1 MPRVFRLALFLLL
14 ALPAAADA
22 HPFTPSRH
30 EPLDD
35 YTVATWGERDGVPP
49 GRIRTIRQDSDG
61 YLWLA
66 TDAGLIRFDGARFD
80 DWRGTAGSRLPSG
93 AATSLLIA
101 RDRSLWIR
109 IGISGPSAV
118 VRIRNGAFTSY
129 GPAEGLTGRYVLSL
143 TEDRAGTIWAATF
156 QGLFQFRGDRWREVG
171 PADGL
176 AEGAVLG
183 TYE

>member
-1 MPRVFRLALFLLL
+1 MIDLAGAQRQNRRPMPRVSRLAFIVLL
-14 ALPAAADA
+14 AFPAGAYP
-22 HPFTPSRH
+22 HSITPPRH
-30 EPLDD
+30 EALGD

-80 DWRGTAGSRLPSG
+80 DWRGTAGSRLPPRG
-93 AATSLLIA
+93 ATSLLIA
-101 RDRSLWIR
+101 RDRSLWVG

-129 GPAEGLTGRYVLSL
+129 GPADGLTGRYVLSL

-156 QGLFQFRGDRWREVG
+156 
-171 PADGL
+171 
-176 AEGAVLG
+176 
-183 TYE
+183 

>member
-35 YTVATWGERDGVPP
+35 YTIATWGERDGVPP
-49 GRIRTIRQDSDG
+49 RRIRTIGHDSDG

-80 DWRGTAGSRLPSG
+80 EWRGAGSSRLPSG
-93 AATSLLIA
+93 AATALLIA
-101 RDRSLWIR
+101 RDRSKEV
-109 IGISGPSAV
+109 AV
-118 VRIRNGAFTSY
+118 TGSSPIAPIPNGALTLY
-129 GPAEGLTGRYVLSL
+129 WAGEGPAGRFVLSFA
-143 TEDRAGTIWAATF
+143 RGRSGAIWAAPF
-156 QGLFQFRGDRWREVG
+156 HGGFS
-171 PADGL
+171 
-176 AEGAVLG
+176 
-183 TYE
+183 